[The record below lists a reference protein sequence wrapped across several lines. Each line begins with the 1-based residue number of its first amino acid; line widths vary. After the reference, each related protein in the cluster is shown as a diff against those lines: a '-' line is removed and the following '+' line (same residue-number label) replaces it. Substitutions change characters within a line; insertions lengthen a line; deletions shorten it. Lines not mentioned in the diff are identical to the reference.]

1 MPKAAEVAAER
12 PQVVIQTAPAAA
24 EEKPERQRRE
34 PIEFWTYIAGLSPQ
48 DWKRHTA
55 YLYRTRPNVG
65 AQQRERYLAVL
76 GEPFTIETIKERYG
90 GEQFN
95 VKLIRDGKMFQDFTF
110 DIEAAP
116 KYDREREIPPR
127 TSDNETV
134 RMLVEKVTEQREE
147 NPAVETAVGKAMD
160 IMGKAYDT
168 ALERAMKSGA
178 GAGDGGAEFTKL
190 LVVMMQGQQ
199 QLMTALVTGILNRR
213 AEEHPASDPLKNL
226 DGMMGIFA
234 KLQEFAGSNGARRS
248 SITEA
253 LIEKAID
260 KAPEVVREIR
270 TGIERVG
277 NQKIHIESLR
287 AGAAVPVP
295 APATAP
301 VPRPAPMSV
310 PMSAPTSAPAAPAAP
325 LQTQP
330 MPPMQAIT
338 EEDAWQALGAKKI
351 VSLIFEGA
359 DGGTVMQALEF
370 VNPVAFEY
378 VLNLDAAGIRDLMAK
393 DGILAQA
400 LNYPHLAETLEQAVE
415 YCQEEK
421 AARAAEPAS
430 EEEPPPA
437 N

>member
-12 PQVVIQTAPAAA
+12 PQVVIQTAPVQN

-34 PIEFWTYIAGLSPQ
+34 PIEIWTYIASLSPQ
-48 DWKRHTA
+48 DWKRHVA
-55 YLYRTRPNVG
+55 YLYRTRPVVG
-65 AQQRERYLAVL
+65 VQQRERYLAVL

-127 TSDNETV
+127 TSDSETV

-199 QLMTALVTGILNRR
+199 QLLTALVTGILNRR
-213 AEEHPASDPLKNL
+213 TEEHPASDPLKNL

-287 AGAAVPVP
+287 AGAAAPVAAVPVP
-295 APATAP
+295 APATVP
-301 VPRPAPMSV
+301 GPRPAPM
-310 PMSAPTSAPAAPAAP
+310 PAPVAAAAP

-330 MPPMQAIT
+330 MPPLQAIT

-393 DGILAQA
+393 DAILAQA

-430 EEEPPPA
+430 EEEPPPT